1 MFKAPNANDRHPA
14 RWLSV
19 PIATFI
25 WMGCGAADAA
35 EPVLAARYQI
45 EQPSQDVADALR
57 AIARATG
64 TSVIFD
70 ARAVAGRTAKPVS
83 GSLSGAEAIAIAIKG
98 SGLESQIAR
107 DGAVI
112 VRPAASPAATPPAPA
127 GSGSAPDR
135 TGAAAPPRSSIQASA
150 EDDSTNFPK
159 SLADNRE
166 RSDGE
171 AEILRYTRVE
181 VTGSRL
187 RRVDAEGPAPVNVYT
202 AKDIEKSGQPSLHR
216 FLTSLTEVSVST
228 GEGGFSRT
236 AGQGTVQLRG
246 LPLGS
251 TLVLLNGRKLQAV
264 GSSTGSVFNL
274 NLIPLAAI
282 ERVEV
287 VPSGSSAVYGGDA
300 LAGVINVILK
310 KSMDGQSL
318 AARLGSG
325 RGFGDGSV
333 SIATG
338 GRSKDG
344 NYLVVGSF
352 SRSTPLTERDR
363 SFFNNLDFRS
373 IGGNDD
379 RSQYCSPGNVSSVS
393 GNLPGLNSNVAG
405 IPQLAP
411 AQIPTIS
418 DFQATAGNRNLCN
431 QYLTGGGLSL
441 VHGDQNIALHSL
453 AEHRIWGS
461 WSAFAEG
468 MFVKDR
474 IEGPGP
480 GVLLASVSVPASN
493 LFNPFGA
500 AVRVSSMLGNENGHR
515 SLLRESRFSRVLAGV
530 RGELA
535 SDWDAELTVSSSQD
549 HGNTVSRN
557 EQVNSAALSAA
568 LASTNPATAFNPFT
582 SGRAASDDV
591 LRGILRDTTRRDR
604 GRKDQVGAIVRG
616 NLSELWAGP
625 VDVVVGAEAARDWYD
640 MVVPGQSD
648 THGYRNSAAA
658 YGELRA
664 PLLAAR
670 EEGGKSW
677 DRVALTLASR
687 RDRYSDFGSATTFQG
702 GLEVRPTR
710 SLLIRGSA
718 AGSFKPPS
726 LLQTNV
732 VDIVYDAATFSLY
745 DPLRNAERVAGT
757 VVRTT
762 NKDLQPERGQARG
775 IGVVWEPEG
784 GLGSRFSATYWQLKI
799 RSMIA
804 LLSADTALAYEASF
818 PTFVTRGPAV
828 NGRPGA
834 VTSVKTAEVNFGRLD
849 TAGTDLD
856 ASYVWMTP
864 VGRVAAGVGATR
876 VNSYRVQLVPGA
888 AVEDRLGRRFSD
900 FWAPRWKGRASLGLE
915 GGAWSVGLTSRYLGS
930 YLNAGTSQ
938 MKLGDYWVHDVAGNL
953 NLKKLWP
960 ELLPRFKAATF
971 GVTITNSTDRMPQ
984 YVPGAPNFDV
994 TQADWRGRYLAARLS
1009 LDW

>member
-1 MFKAPNANDRHPA
+1 MFKAPNANDRHQT
-14 RWLSV
+14 RWLSL

-25 WMGCGAADAA
+25 LMGCGPADAA

-83 GSLSGAEAIAIAIKG
+83 GSLSGAEAIAMAIQG
-98 SGLESQIAR
+98 SGLESQVAR

-112 VRPAASPAATPPAPA
+112 VRPAASPAATTPAPA
-127 GSGSAPDR
+127 RGGSAPDR
-135 TGAAAPPRSSIQASA
+135 TGAAAPPRSLVQASA
-150 EDDSTNFPK
+150 EEDPPSSPK
-159 SLADNRE
+159 SLADSSE

-171 AEILRYTRVE
+171 AKILQYTRVE

-338 GRSKDG
+338 GHSKDG
-344 NYLVVGSF
+344 NYLLVGSF
-352 SRSTPLTERDR
+352 SRSTPLTELDR
-363 SFFNNLDFRS
+363 AFFKSVDFRS
-373 IGGNDD
+373 IGGADE
-379 RSQYCSPGNVSSVS
+379 RQPYCSPGNVSSVS
-393 GNLPGLNSNVAG
+393 GNLPGLNANVAG
-405 IPQLAP
+405 IPELAP
-411 AQIPTIS
+411 GQTPRIS
-418 DFQATAGNRNLCN
+418 DFLATSGNRNLCN
-431 QYLTGGGLSL
+431 TYATGGGTPLFL
-441 VHGDQNIALHSL
+441 GEQNSALHSL
-453 AEHRIWGS
+453 AEYHLAGN
-461 WSAFAEG
+461 WSAFAEA
-468 MFVKDR
+468 MVVKDR
-474 IEGPGP
+474 IEGPGN
-480 GVLLASVSVPASN
+480 GVLLPGVTVPASN
-493 LFNPFGA
+493 LFNPFGV
-500 AVRVSSMLGNENGHR
+500 AVRVSSVLGNDNGYR
-515 SLLRESRFSRVLAGV
+515 SLLRQSRFSRVLAGL
-530 RGELA
+530 RGELTA
-535 SDWDAELTVSSSQD
+535 DWDVELTASTSSD
-549 HGNTVSRN
+549 HGNTVSAN
-557 EQVNSAALSAA
+557 EQLNSAALTAA
-568 LASTNPATAFNPFT
+568 LASTNPSLAFNPFT

-591 LRGILRDTTRRDR
+591 LRGILKDTTRRDR
-604 GRKDQVGAIVRG
+604 GRKDQVGGILRG
-616 NLSELWAGP
+616 KLGELWAGP

-640 MVVPGQSD
+640 VVIPGQAD
-648 THGYRNSAAA
+648 THGSRRSSAA

-670 EEGGKSW
+670 EDGSKGWEM
-677 DRVALTLASR
+677 VALTLASR
-687 RDRYSDFGSATTFQG
+687 HDRYSDFGSATTFQG

-710 SLLIRGSA
+710 NLLIRGSA
-718 AGSFKPPS
+718 AGSFKPPT

-732 VDIVYDAATFSLY
+732 TDITYDAAIFGLA
-745 DPLRNAERVAGT
+745 DPKRNGQAVAGT

-762 NKDLQPERGQARG
+762 NKDLQPEHGQARG
-775 IGVVWEPEG
+775 IGAVWEPEG
-784 GLGSRFSATYWQLKI
+784 GLGTRLGATYWQLKI

-804 LLSADTALAYEASF
+804 LLQASTALTYEASF
-818 PTFVTRGPAV
+818 PSFVTRGPSE
-828 NGRPGA
+828 NGQPGP

-849 TAGTDLD
+849 TAGTDME
-856 ASYVWMTP
+856 AAYAWMTP
-864 VGRVAAGVGATR
+864 MGRLSASVGVTR
-876 VNSYRVQLVPGA
+876 VNSYRVQLIPGA
-888 AVEDRLGRRFSD
+888 PVDDRLGRRFSD
-900 FWAPRWKGRASLGLE
+900 FWAPRWKGRLSLGLD
-915 GGAWSVGLTSRYLGS
+915 GSAWSVGLTSRYLGE
-930 YLNAGTSQ
+930 YLDAGTSP
-938 MKLGDYWVHDVAGNL
+938 MKLGNSWVHDFAGNL
-953 NLKKLWP
+953 NLRKLWP
-960 ELLPRFKAATF
+960 ELLPAFKAATF
-971 GVTITNSTDRMPQ
+971 GVTVTNLTDRMPQ
-984 YVPGAPNFDV
+984 YVPGAPNFDI
-994 TQADWRGRYLAARLS
+994 TQADWRGRYVAARLS